1 VDTAGWSSGVR
12 TAGLLRE
19 RARHVLEEHDAVRRH
34 KRVVIVPIDL
44 ELAVGVLVISLVR
57 PPAKFLHILDECAD
71 QIVSAHQRVRVVA
84 RLGLHVQRV
93 AERGHTVCRRGTVEQ
108 KELALDAGL

>member
-1 VDTAGWSSGVR
+1 VDTAGWSSGAR

-57 PPAKFLHILDECAD
+57 PPAKFLHILDERAD

-93 AERGHTVCRRGTVEQ
+93 AERGYTVCRRGTVEQ